1 VTWSGAPGCRRGRRP
16 CRNRWRDERVA
27 MSVLSADVDG
37 VCIVLSQK
45 IIDGIAYKEIKAC

>member
-1 VTWSGAPGCRRGRRP
+1 MTWSGAPGCRRGRRP

>member
-1 VTWSGAPGCRRGRRP
+1 VLQGVEEEVARVIIG
-16 CRNRWRDERVA
+16 WRDERVA

-45 IIDGIAYKEIKAC
+45 IIDGIAYKEIKVC